1 MLPIVRANK
10 IYTMPTKRFI
20 LSAFQGSFGVFQG
33 GKSISEGRFAN
44 LGNTLEALPSTEQG
58 RGMAKA
64 YKQAVS
70 LFESEIKNRKVKI
83 DINERGII
91 ISLSNDVYFKRASAD
106 LDIDTART
114 VLEKISLLLTK
125 TELADKQVR
134 IEGHTDKGPT
144 DPDGP
149 WETNWDLASERSLN
163 VLKYLIDFG
172 VNPAN
177 LAAVSYGEYQPIP
190 LLNDDTEEGMA
201 RNRRVDVLILRD

>member
-1 MLPIVRANK
+1 
-10 IYTMPTKRFI
+10 
-20 LSAFQGSFGVFQG
+20 
-33 GKSISEGRFAN
+33 
-44 LGNTLEALPSTEQG
+44 
-58 RGMAKA
+58 
-64 YKQAVS
+64 
-70 LFESEIKNRKVKI
+70 
-83 DINERGII
+83 
-91 ISLSNDVYFKRASAD
+91 

-125 TELADKQVR
+125 TELSDKQVR

-149 WETNWDLASERSLN
+149 WETNWDLAAERSLN